1 MIKLILFI
9 SCFTSTI
16 FAGSTYIVSGSIK
29 DKETEKSLPNINIS
43 VLKTELGTVSDS
55 YGNFKIELEKGI
67 YQIQFSMIGYKPTII
82 DIVLRENQSDISIL
96 LESSIL
102 EFNAIEVQGIFS
114 SRLGYESVDVVNG
127 KDIKLLQKSSVADIL
142 RTLPGVDVQFAH
154 PNGRNVNVSI
164 RGSSDY
170 KPGGYNN
177 RVLVLLDGFP
187 IQIPNSGAPDWSA
200 LPLENIARIE
210 IDNSPASAQYGHN
223 SMGGVINL
231 ITNQNFSENNGN
243 INTGVKSNKT
253 GQFGFNYNK
262 KNGNWTYGIVGMT
275 RQSDGHRFNSDDKT
289 RRLNSYLGF
298 LDNKGRTYRLNLL
311 LAKSDIGH
319 PGFDISPSFRRSN
332 RQSNYIQMNIF
343 YPLSPGM
350 SISNS
355 LYLNTFYTRYYD
367 RDDTPNGDKESDQ
380 NYRDYSIGLRS
391 ELLLTKWAGWILM
404 IGGDFGLDQ
413 SNVSILNPIYNH
425 PQQITMGSFIQSKYS
440 IGSGWTIG
448 MGLRY
453 DYRQVI
459 PGNGYNN
466 RVFQKVTPKA
476 NLVYSLKGRR
486 TFTLSFSE
494 GFRAPSLS
502 ELYLQHTSSYGLT
515 MQGNPSIKPE
525 HVSAFEI
532 MYAHSHSQQFSWST
546 SLFHNR
552 YQDMI
557 DFIYSLPVLAVN
569 RGGVIGTGGEFQS
582 MWKPIKSISI
592 YSEYAF
598 LQMEN
603 RNGDPILYRSKHRGK
618 LRINLKQ
625 GTYNFTSQVQ
635 LWSRQKYDDFL
646 SHDYKIINNKIVFP
660 IKELPGQFIVNLSIG
675 KKIKSFQSNLT
686 ISNIFNQEYKLIQ
699 NYPMPGRTWKVT
711 FTKSF

>member
-1 MIKLILFI
+1 
-9 SCFTSTI
+9 
-16 FAGSTYIVSGSIK
+16 
-29 DKETEKSLPNINIS
+29 
-43 VLKTELGTVSDS
+43 
-55 YGNFKIELEKGI
+55 
-67 YQIQFSMIGYKPTII
+67 
-82 DIVLRENQSDISIL
+82 
-96 LESSIL
+96 
-102 EFNAIEVQGIFS
+102 
-114 SRLGYESVDVVNG
+114 
-127 KDIKLLQKSSVADIL
+127 
-142 RTLPGVDVQFAH
+142 
-154 PNGRNVNVSI
+154 
-164 RGSSDY
+164 
-170 KPGGYNN
+170 
-177 RVLVLLDGFP
+177 
-187 IQIPNSGAPDWSA
+187 
-200 LPLENIARIE
+200 
-210 IDNSPASAQYGHN
+210 
-223 SMGGVINL
+223 
-231 ITNQNFSENNGN
+231 
-243 INTGVKSNKT
+243 
-253 GQFGFNYNK
+253 
-262 KNGNWTYGIVGMT
+262 
-275 RQSDGHRFNSDDKT
+275 
-289 RRLNSYLGF
+289 
-298 LDNKGRTYRLNLL
+298 
-311 LAKSDIGH
+311 
-319 PGFDISPSFRRSN
+319 
-332 RQSNYIQMNIF
+332 
-343 YPLSPGM
+343 
-350 SISNS
+350 
-355 LYLNTFYTRYYD
+355 
-367 RDDTPNGDKESDQ
+367 
-380 NYRDYSIGLRS
+380 
-391 ELLLTKWAGWILM
+391 M

-413 SNVSILNPIYNH
+413 SDVSILNPIYNH

-448 MGLRY
+448 TGLRY

-459 PGNGYNN
+459 PGNGYKN
-466 RVFQKVTPKA
+466 RVFQKVTTKA
-476 NLVYSLKGRR
+476 NLVYSFKERR

-515 MQGNPSIKPE
+515 MQGNPSLQPE

-546 SLFHNR
+546 SIFYNR

-569 RGGVIGTGGEFQS
+569 RVRIIGTGGEFQS

-598 LQMEN
+598 LQMED

-625 GTYNFTSQVQ
+625 GTYNLTSQVQ

-675 KKIKSFQSNLT
+675 KKFKSFQSNLT